1 MLGGFYVSRKVV
13 GFLVFA
19 ATSISF
25 VGTAIVRQEQLLF
38 SILSVVLTIFA
49 LAALKNHFKELQ

>member
-1 MLGGFYVSRKVV
+1 MSRKVV